1 MLYAGVRQISSYEGS
16 PPLGATSCKA
26 VARQNGAIARNT
38 FWGQLH
44 VEWDPAAA
52 VTPLGQWPFFIEFL
66 NISGLFDAMGV
77 RLPVD
82 RPQHPRVG

>member
-1 MLYAGVRQISSYEGS
+1 MLYAGVRQIFSYEGS
-16 PPLGATSCKA
+16 PPLGAASCKSWPG
-26 VARQNGAIARNT
+26 RTGRLHAIRL
-38 FWGQLH
+38 GLLH

-52 VTPLGQWPFFIEFL
+52 VTPFGQWPFFIEFL
-66 NISGLFDAMGV
+66 NISGLFDALGI